1 MAKANLRQ
9 HSVNHRRTIGG
20 ITYVSIGVTATELGW
35 SPDAIKN
42 WISARQKFTA
52 GNILQLAIINGRRW
66 FTLASVRRAKAALRR
81 HGRLVTRRT
90 Y

>member
-1 MAKANLRQ
+1 MAQANLRH

-20 ITYVSIGVTATELGW
+20 ITYISIGLAATELGW
-35 SPDAIKN
+35 SPDANKN
-42 WISARQKFTA
+42 WISARKKFTA
-52 GNILQLAIINGRRW
+52 GPILQVSIINRRRW
-66 FTLASVRRAKAALRR
+66 FTLAGVKRAKAALRR